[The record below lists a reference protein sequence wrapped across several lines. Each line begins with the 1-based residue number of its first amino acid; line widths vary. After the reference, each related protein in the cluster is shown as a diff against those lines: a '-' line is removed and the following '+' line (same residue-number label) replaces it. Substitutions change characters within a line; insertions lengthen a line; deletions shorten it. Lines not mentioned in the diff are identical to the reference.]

1 MWSIDTAY
9 GLLAAFLSSTGVLGI
24 GVSAVLAY
32 LLRRA
37 KKDAEEKHAERIKLE
52 LQRLE
57 GEELLSAVVSALA
70 KRALAEQAGED
81 EKLTRALQAYGEYLT
96 RTRRSRD
103 EMLSRYTVK

>member
-1 MWSIDTAY
+1 MWSLDTAY
-9 GLLAAFLSSTGVLGI
+9 ELLAVILSSTGVLGL
-24 GVSAVLAY
+24 GLSAVLAY

-37 KKDAEEKHAERIKLE
+37 KQDAEQKHAERIKLE

-57 GEELLSAVVSALA
+57 GEELLSAVVMVLA
-70 KRALAEQAGED
+70 KRAGED
-81 EKLTRALQAYGEYLT
+81 EKLRQALQAYGDYLK

>member
-1 MWSIDTAY
+1 MWSMDTAY
-9 GLLAAFLSSTGVLGI
+9 GLLAAFLSSTGVLGL

-37 KKDAEEKHAERIKLE
+37 KKDAEQKHAERIKLE

-70 KRALAEQAGED
+70 KRALAERGED
-81 EKLTRALQAYGEYLT
+81 EKLSQALQAYGDYLK

>member
-1 MWSIDTAY
+1 MWTIDSVY
-9 GLLAAFLSSTGVLGI
+9 ELLAVFLSSTGVLGI

-37 KKDAEEKHAERIKLE
+37 KNDAEQKHAERIKLE

-57 GEELLSAVVSALA
+57 GEELLSAVVLALA
-70 KRALAEQAGED
+70 KHVGED
-81 EKLTRALQAYGEYLT
+81 EKLDQALHAYGEYLK

-103 EMLSRYTVK
+103 EMLSRYTVN

>member
-1 MWSIDTAY
+1 MWSIDSVY
-9 GLLAAFLSSTGVLGI
+9 ELLAVFLSSTGVLGI

-37 KKDAEEKHAERIKLE
+37 KKDAEQKHAERIQLE

-57 GEELLSAVVSALA
+57 GEELLSAVVLALA
-70 KRALAEQAGED
+70 KKAGED
-81 EKLTRALQAYGEYLT
+81 ERLEQALHAYAEYLT

-103 EMLSRYTVK
+103 EMLSRYMVN

>member
-1 MWSIDTAY
+1 MWSIDSVY
-9 GLLAAFLSSTGVLGI
+9 ELLAVFLSSTGVLGI

-37 KKDAEEKHAERIKLE
+37 KKDAEQKHAERIQLE

-70 KRALAEQAGED
+70 ERVLAKNAGED
-81 EKLTRALQAYGEYLT
+81 EQLEQALRAYAEYLT

-103 EMLSRYTVK
+103 EMLSRYMVN

>member
-1 MWSIDTAY
+1 MWSLDTAY
-9 GLLAAFLSSTGVLGI
+9 ELLAVVLSSTGVLGL
-24 GVSAVLAY
+24 GVSGVLAY

-37 KKDAEEKHAERIKLE
+37 KQDAEQKHAERIKLE

-57 GEELLSAVVSALA
+57 GEELLSAIVLLLA
-70 KRALAEQAGED
+70 KKAGED
-81 EKLTRALQAYGEYLT
+81 EKLEQALRAYAEYLT